1 MELNTNL
8 TMYAIVDSTEEGY
21 YWNFKKEDMDSKL
34 NGECLLPT
42 KEMAEQYIEEELA
55 IYYKAIEV
63 NIESISK
70 IGTWCYSTTEDE
82 IFDEYF
88 DE

>member
-1 MELNTNL
+1 MDFKNNL

-21 YWNFKKEDMDSKL
+21 YWNFKKENMSSKL
-34 NGECLLPT
+34 NEECLLPT
-42 KEMAEQYIEEELA
+42 KEMAERYIEDELA
-55 IYYKAIEV
+55 IYYKVIEV

-70 IGTWCYSTTEDE
+70 TGTWCYSTNEHE